1 MKEKIIYIV
10 SFLLA
15 FAFVTGLLI
24 FLNST
29 YNNIFTFDFTTKVQT
44 AAEIKILDQK
54 DSTKVQ
60 SKDSTIVNVTPEAT
74 TAQKIDSLQ
83 SKITSVSLK
92 DSNAAQIVSKK
103 LAEEIKPAL
112 QIPQTASSDPIKVD
126 RVDKNLAKRDS
137 LHKAWVKN
145 TAKLYESMDTRK
157 AAKIIQ
163 GYSDN
168 IVRDLLLTMKKKKAA
183 EILAEFKPETATR
196 IISAVQ

>member
-1 MKEKIIYIV
+1 MKEKIIYIA

-15 FAFVTGLLI
+15 FVLVTGLLI

-29 YNNIFTFDFTTKVQT
+29 YTNIFVFDFTPSAQKK
-44 AAEIKILDQK
+44 AEIKKSGQN

-60 SKDSTIVNVTPEAT
+60 LKDSTMVNVTPQDIVE
-74 TAQKIDSLQ
+74 QKIDSTQIKLAA
-83 SKITSVSLK
+83 VSLK
-92 DSNAAQIVSKK
+92 DSIAAKIVSTNI
-103 LAEEIKPAL
+103 AEVIKPPLKKTPPA
-112 QIPQTASSDPIKVD
+112 QAKPIKVEQ
-126 RVDKNLAKRDS
+126 VDKSFAKRDS

-157 AAKIIQ
+157 AAKIIL

-168 IVRDLLLTMKKKKAA
+168 IARDLLLTMKKKKAA
-183 EILAEFKPETATR
+183 EILAEFRPETATR